1 MLADWSEYARYLLWH
16 AFAALALL
24 ASANRLITAQ
34 PVQAAEAS
42 VSMSHLTAILS
53 DGGSSSRD
61 SRRQAIAAIPLK
73 GMSAVDRQTVD
84 RCLRSTTVYRRL
96 PAETV
101 ICDQDLL
108 EFALQKPEAIVDI
121 WRTLGISRLVL
132 DKVAPRQW
140 RLADGFGTVGSLR
153 LLQIEQRGAGCA
165 LVLHG
170 RGAYSGP
177 LSPTE
182 LTGTCLLV
190 VQCSTAEPT
199 VDGRTR
205 QTVQID
211 AFVDMDGIGLEI
223 VTRTLQPLIVRS
235 AAANVHEICLFMASL
250 SKSAAENPSGVVH
263 LTNRLNR
270 TDPADRRELAA
281 IARAAAVDGQQRSDD
296 PAAGQRLQAELA
308 SRWLPAEELDRLQ
321 RR

>member
-1 MLADWSEYARYLLWH
+1 MLADPYQHMRQFFWR

-24 ASANRLITAQ
+24 ASVNRLIPAG
-34 PVQAAEAS
+34 PVQAAEAA
-42 VSMSHLTAILS
+42 VSISHLTAILS
-53 DGGSSSRD
+53 DGGSSSRE
-61 SRRQAIAAIPLK
+61 SRRRAIAAIPLK
-73 GMSAVDRQTVD
+73 GMSAADRQTVD
-84 RCLRSTTVYRRL
+84 RCLRSTTLYRRL

-108 EFALQKPEAIVDI
+108 EFAVRKPEAIVDI
-121 WRTLGISRLVL
+121 WRTLGISRLAL
-132 DKVAPRQW
+132 DKVAPGQW
-140 RLADGFGTVGSLR
+140 RLSDGFGTVGALR
-153 LLQIEQRGAGCA
+153 LLQHERRGAGCA

-182 LTGTCLLV
+182 LTGTCLLL
-190 VQCSTAEPT
+190 VQCSAAEPT

-263 LTNRLNR
+263 LTTRLNR

-281 IARAAAVDGQQRSDD
+281 IARAAAVDGRHRPDD
-296 PAAGQRLQAELA
+296 PAAGQRLQTEIA

-321 RR
+321 SR